1 MSQQQSHSRRE
12 AAHRDADS
20 STGVSNTTR
29 DERRDST
36 HETVCSECGGQL
48 ARDER
53 RGERACT
60 DCGLVVDEDH
70 IDRGPEWR
78 EFMDDSENKGRVG
91 APLTE
96 LHHDR
101 GLSTKIGWQNKDAFG
116 KALQP
121 KQRAKMERLRTW
133 DERFRSKDSQERN
146 LKQAFGEIDRMASAL
161 GLPKSTREVAARL
174 YRTAINNGLLPGR
187 CIEGIA
193 SASLYAA
200 ARKTQSPRS
209 LDELTAVSRV
219 DRLRIQRAYRYLMR
233 ELDLGVEPA
242 NPETYLHRFH
252 STLGFDDEV
261 EYVARDLIETAV
273 EHNVHSGKSPLSMA
287 AAALYAAA
295 RLTNTETT
303 QAEISDATGVSDV
316 TIRDRYQD
324 ILEVQ

>member
-1 MSQQQSHSRRE
+1 MSHQRTRQLRE
-12 AAHRDADS
+12 GQHRSEDS
-20 STGVSNTTR
+20 STAEASNVQGEGIR
-29 DERRDST
+29 GPEVN
-36 HETVCSECGGQL
+36 VCSECGG
-48 ARDER
+48 RITTDER
-53 RGERACT
+53 RGDRACT

-70 IDRGPEWR
+70 IDRGAEWR
-78 EFMDDSENKGRVG
+78 EFMDDSEDRSRVG

-96 LHHDR
+96 LQHDR

-116 KALQP
+116 QTLQP

-161 GLPKSTREVAARL
+161 GLPTSTREVAARL
-174 YRTAINNGLLPGR
+174 YRTAINDGLLPGR
-187 CIEGIA
+187 CIEAIA
-193 SASLYAA
+193 SASLYTA

-209 LDELTAVSRV
+209 LDEITTVSRI

-233 ELDLGVEPA
+233 ELELGVEPA
-242 NPETYLHRFH
+242 DPETYLHRFH
-252 STLGFDDEV
+252 STLAFDDEV
-261 EYVARDLIETAV
+261 EYVARDLIDTAV
-273 EHNVHSGKSPLSMA
+273 EHNVHSGKSPLSIA